1 MMVRWSGWRRAAL
14 AAWLVPAGCA
24 ASSEGP
30 YCQWEEDEVDLDW
43 NFGRLGTE
51 RTPRKVLEG
60 LTRRY
65 RGTLT
70 WGDGG
75 AWFSTVP
82 TGETTGF
89 TSQVSYEGRVRWR
102 RDPTAS
108 GGKASLDCQASLLF
122 DTTISMTTADGL
134 IDDTWPAT
142 IDYVLSGYDGVTHD
156 FGPVYQ
162 VAEDRLQIEAR
173 PDAPRRIGAIE
184 YRPHLSWLNLEST
197 HPEANFVHNGWI
209 LLVAE
214 LLDEQTGEPLP
225 YTGLAWQVAQW
236 QAVIPAVPDPGAA
249 PSDAMR

>member
-24 ASSEGP
+24 ASSDGP

-43 NFGRLGTE
+43 NFGLPGSE

-65 RGTLT
+65 RGTLA

-75 AWFSTVP
+75 AWFSAVP

-108 GGKASLDCQASLLF
+108 GGDLLACPPVLLF
-122 DTTISMTTADGL
+122 DAAIEMRTEDGL
-134 IDDTWPAT
+134 VEDIWPAT
-142 IDYVLSGYDGVTHD
+142 IEYDIIQLSNGRTYD
-156 FGPVYQ
+156 FPSSVY
-162 VAEDRLQIEAR
+162 ERLEIEVR
-173 PDAPRRIGAIE
+173 PDAPRRIGTIE

-209 LLVAE
+209 LLEAE

-236 QAVIPAVPDPGAA
+236 QAVIPAVPDPGEG